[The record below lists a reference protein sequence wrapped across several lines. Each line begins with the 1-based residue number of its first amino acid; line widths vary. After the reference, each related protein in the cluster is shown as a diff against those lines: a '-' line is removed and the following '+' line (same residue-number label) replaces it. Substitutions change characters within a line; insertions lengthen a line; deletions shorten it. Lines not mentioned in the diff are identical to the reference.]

1 MSQTTIWTLSSYQI
15 STSNDPGTSESN
27 GTHGIPVFC
36 KCIPSYSLLI
46 FVTQADLFFAK
57 YQKNIDIYILEY
69 MKSKEADSLEK
80 NKEMFVFTKENEA

>member
-57 YQKNIDIYILEY
+57 YQKNISIYIRVY
-69 MKSKEADSLEK
+69 EK
-80 NKEMFVFTKENEA
+80 QGGRQFGEKQGDVCVH